1 MVDRCREV
9 GFDLARKPV
18 KVSPT
23 AHFHMGGARID
34 NSCRTNLQGLFV
46 AGEDA
51 GGVHGANRLG
61 GNGVAESLVFG
72 TVAGESMAQYVT
84 DQPQPNLDPKQ
95 IDADIAWAL
104 KPVGTNNSTSV
115 SSENIFSIRLEIER
129 LMWAKGGL
137 VRDGAGLQEALDEL
151 ANLSDKAEKASVT
164 PVKEYNPGWH
174 EWLNVQSLIT
184 VAQMTCC
191 LLYTSPSPRD

>member
-1 MVDRCREV
+1 
-9 GFDLARKPV
+9 
-18 KVSPT
+18 
-23 AHFHMGGARID
+23 
-34 NSCRTNLQGLFV
+34 
-46 AGEDA
+46 
-51 GGVHGANRLG
+51 
-61 GNGVAESLVFG
+61 
-72 TVAGESMAQYVT
+72 MAQYVT
-84 DQPQPNLDPKQ
+84 DQPQPTLDHKQ

-151 ANLSDKAEKASVT
+151 AILSDKAEKAFVT
-164 PVKEYNPGWH
+164 PVREYNPGWH

-184 VAQMTCC
+184 VAQMTCQSALARRESRGSHYRSDYPDRDEAEWLC
-191 LLYTSPSPRD
+191 NILLRETPNGVPEIWNEMVEFSRLQPELS